1 MDYIETPE
9 GKIYYR
15 IEGRDNNET
24 LVLLHGLSAD
34 SAMFTPQIEYFK
46 NYYKVIVPDLRGNG
60 KSCELNCK
68 VEKILDIQA
77 DDIRTILE
85 KERIDKAFIG
95 GTSYGGV
102 LTIHMMVNFPELF
115 KAAILCDTFCTVDM
129 TPVLNSIAQLMAPL
143 VKYSWFMKMCTLP
156 IYVRWPQTHAYF
168 NDLFNHIRANES
180 VLQRRAIIDINYS
193 ELLKKSKISAL
204 LLAGDFSGKLVQM
217 MKITEKCL
225 SNCQS
230 QVISNSFDPSNM
242 CRPDIYNELVNNF
255 IKEVLKTN

>member
-15 IEGRDNNET
+15 IEGRDINET

-85 KERIDKAFIG
+85 K
-95 GTSYGGV
+95 
-102 LTIHMMVNFPELF
+102 
-115 KAAILCDTFCTVDM
+115 
-129 TPVLNSIAQLMAPL
+129 
-143 VKYSWFMKMCTLP
+143 
-156 IYVRWPQTHAYF
+156 
-168 NDLFNHIRANES
+168 
-180 VLQRRAIIDINYS
+180 
-193 ELLKKSKISAL
+193 
-204 LLAGDFSGKLVQM
+204 
-217 MKITEKCL
+217 
-225 SNCQS
+225 
-230 QVISNSFDPSNM
+230 
-242 CRPDIYNELVNNF
+242 
-255 IKEVLKTN
+255 